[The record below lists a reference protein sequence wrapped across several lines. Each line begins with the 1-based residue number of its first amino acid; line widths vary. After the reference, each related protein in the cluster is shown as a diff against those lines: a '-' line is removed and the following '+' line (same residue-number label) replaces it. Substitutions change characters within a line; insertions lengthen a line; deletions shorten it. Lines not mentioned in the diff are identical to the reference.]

1 MWIDFNQLPDDAR
14 IWMFSIVGD
23 ISEDTLIQ
31 MKKELKVF
39 ISEWT
44 SHSAT
49 LEASAEWWQ
58 DNYLIISLDE
68 SKYGASGCS
77 IDKLLRFIQKL
88 EADYKISLLVK
99 SKIGI
104 LQGETMKYED
114 LPAIKHMISNG
125 MLNKNAMY
133 GDTTIASKRE
143 LRYHFL
149 KPLHEGWLAK
159 KIFN

>member
-23 ISEDTLIQ
+23 VSEDTLIQ

-99 SKIGI
+99 TKIGI
-104 LQGETMKYED
+104 LQGETTNE
-114 LPAIKHMISNG
+114 
-125 MLNKNAMY
+125 
-133 GDTTIASKRE
+133 
-143 LRYHFL
+143 
-149 KPLHEGWLAK
+149 
-159 KIFN
+159 